1 MAAPAQGCPDLI
13 SPSVL
18 LAVLQ
23 TLFAAL
29 LSFGSVSQPSL
40 AHGSPQGQAVRE
52 STAVSVSLS
61 KRATAVKEDGD
72 RSDPHLSG
80 GNALPPTAPECVE
93 TPAPSRLS
101 PVFPLAAL
109 GFAER
114 SARAHPATGPPLA

>member
-40 AHGSPQGQAVRE
+40 AHGARPGQAVRE
-52 STAVSVSLS
+52 SAAVSFTLS
-61 KRATAVKEDGD
+61 ERSTAVKEDGD
-72 RSDPHLSG
+72 QSDPHFSG
-80 GNALPPTAPECVE
+80 GNALPPSAPARVE
-93 TPAPSRLS
+93 APAPSRLS
-101 PVFPLAAL
+101 SVPLVAL
-109 GFAER
+109 GLAER

>member
-40 AHGSPQGQAVRE
+40 DHGARQGQAVRE
-52 STAVSVSLS
+52 SAAISFTLS
-61 KRATAVKEDGD
+61 ERSTAVKEDGD
-72 RSDPHLSG
+72 RSDPHFSG
-80 GNALPPTAPECVE
+80 GNALPPTAPARVE
-93 TPAPSRLS
+93 APAPSRLS
-101 PVFPLAAL
+101 PVPLAAL
-109 GFAER
+109 GLAER
-114 SARAHPATGPPLA
+114 SARAHPATGPPQA